1 MTATALRLAMAELR
15 GGLRNFHVFLI
26 CLALGVAAIAAIGT
40 IRMSLE
46 RGLSENGAALLG
58 GDAEVSLTYRFATPQ
73 ERAALEA
80 EARRVSEIADFRSMA
95 AAGERRVLTQVK
107 AVDGAY
113 PLTGDVEL
121 SPAMPLSQALAP
133 RDGLYGAVLAEQL
146 IARLGLEIGDVF
158 QLGEARYE
166 LRAALEAEPDSLGVG
181 LSIGPRTLVL
191 REALE
196 GAGLLA
202 PGTLFNSFYRLDLP
216 EGTDLDAARERL
228 ESALPESG
236 LSWRDARNA
245 APQAAEI
252 IDRIGAFLVLIGFS
266 GLAMGGIGVSLA
278 VQAYL
283 ARKTPVIAT
292 LRSIGA
298 PAGVILVS
306 YGAQI
311 AALAVLGTA
320 LGLLLG
326 ALLPLLFGPW
336 LAAQLPV
343 PAEFALYGAPLVEAG
358 LYGLLTALI
367 FTAWPLARSETVRAA
382 TLFRDSAESS
392 AGLPRWP
399 WLALILAATTA
410 LIALAAW
417 FSGNLSLTL
426 YTVLA
431 LAAVMLVLAL
441 TAQLIRKGANRLHRR
456 AALPPMRRLALA
468 SIGGARSDALTTVLS
483 LGLGLSVLSFIGQVD
498 GNLQRSIQGE
508 LPDVAP
514 SFFFIDIQKNQLEG
528 FEESLRASDS
538 VSRIETAPMLR
549 GIIRQINGRP
559 AAEVAGDHW
568 VLEGDRGITY
578 YDALP
583 ENWTLTEGENWP
595 LGADGPPQLSFAAEE
610 AEEMGLELGDTVTV
624 NVLGRAIT
632 AEITALREVDF
643 STAGIGFIMAMN
655 PGAIA
660 AAPHSLIATVYA
672 DPEAEAGIL
681 TEISSRYPNITAIP
695 VSEAIARVA
704 SVFASLAGATRW
716 GAAAA
721 ILAGVVVLIGAAGTG
736 APGRAREAA
745 ILKTLGAT
753 RRRILAS
760 FLWRAGLL
768 GAAAGLIALAAGIA
782 AAWAVS
788 HFLFEAEFSVIWPSA
803 LVILACGTLANL
815 AANLAFSLSA
825 LRARPARVLR
835 AEG

>member
-1 MTATALRLAMAELR
+1 MAELR
-15 GGLRNFHVFLI
+15 GGLRSFHVFLI

-40 IRMSLE
+40 IRISLE

-58 GDAEVSLTYRFATPQ
+58 GDGEVSLTYRFATPE
-73 ERAALEA
+73 ERAVLEA
-80 EARRVSEIADFRSMA
+80 ESRRVSEIADFRSMA
-95 AAGERRVLTQVK
+95 VAGDRRVLTQVK

-113 PLTGDVEL
+113 PLTGEVKL
-121 SPAMPLSQALAP
+121 APAMPLGAALEP
-133 RDGLYGAVLAEQL
+133 REGLYGAVLAPQL
-146 IARLGLEIGDVF
+146 IARLGLEIGDSF
-158 QLGEARYE
+158 RLGDARYR
-166 LRAALEAEPDSLGVG
+166 LRAALTREPDSLGVG
-181 LSIGPRTLVL
+181 ISIGPRTLLL

-216 EGTDLDAARERL
+216 EAADPDAVRARL

-245 APQAAEI
+245 APQAAEF

-298 PAGVILVS
+298 PARVILTS

-311 AALAVLGTA
+311 AALALLGTGLGLVLG
-320 LGLLLG
+320 G
-326 ALLPLLFGPW
+326 LLPLLLGPW

-343 PAEFALYGAPLVEAG
+343 PAEFGLYGAPLVEAG

-367 FTAWPLARSETVRAA
+367 FTAWPLARSENVRAGA
-382 TLFRDSAESS
+382 LFRESAESGD
-392 AGLPRWP
+392 GLPRWP
-399 WLALILAATTA
+399 WLAVILAATAA

-417 FSGNLSLTL
+417 FSGNLQLTL
-426 YTVLA
+426 YTAGA
-431 LAAVMLVLAL
+431 LAAVMLALAV
-441 TAQLIRKGANRLHRR
+441 TAQLIRAGARRLHRR
-456 AALPPMRRLALA
+456 ASLPPMRRLALA
-468 SIGGARSDALTTVLS
+468 AIGGARSDALTTVLS
-483 LGLGLSVLSFIGQVD
+483 LGLGLSVLSFVGQVD

-514 SFFFIDIQKNQLEG
+514 SFFFIDIQKNQLSG
-528 FEESLRASDS
+528 FEESLRTQDS

-549 GIIRQINGRP
+549 GIISEINGRP

-583 ENWTLTEGENWP
+583 ENWTLTAGENWP
-595 LGADGPPQLSFAAEE
+595 EGADGPPQLSFAAEE
-610 AEEMGLELGDTVTV
+610 AEEMGLKLGDNVTV

-632 AEITALREVDF
+632 AEITGFREVDF
-643 STAGIGFIMAMN
+643 STAGIGFVMAMN

-672 DPEAEAGIL
+672 DPEAEARIL
-681 TEISSRYPNITAIP
+681 SDISARYPNITAIP

-704 SVFASLAGATRW
+704 EVFAALAGATRW

-736 APGRAREAA
+736 AAQRARETA

-753 RRRILAS
+753 RRRILTS

-788 HFLFEAEFSVIWPSA
+788 RFLFEADFAVIWPSA
-803 LVILACGTLANL
+803 LIILACGTLANL
-815 AANLAFSLSA
+815 AANLAFSLRA
-825 LRARPARVLR
+825 LGARPAQVLR